1 MFKERMKFV
10 LKSISLSFI
19 SKIAT
24 FIFMRVPMLFILPTS
39 YFYGVVGKIDEIDE
53 VNKIELNWSSDFL
66 KER

>member
-1 MFKERMKFV
+1 MFKEKMKFV

-24 FIFMRVPMLFILPTS
+24 FIFMRVTDAFYFTS